1 MHLLW
6 EAFKALLL
14 WIIHAPLRFLRWLAG
29 FPRLI
34 AWFRNDDNHKE
45 AWGYG
50 WWGAAGIVIGV
61 PELWAAFGGS
71 DVLWPTISGT
81 VGNLEVSN
89 VWVALIVAGVLVW
102 AGFHAVRVTKEKL
115 RAAAV
120 EAGSTAKAV
129 APTPVGAGAALVE
142 GVDRFTQA
150 DATEEVNAL
159 AYLFFAVVAVAAPSA
174 AFRIFYDAADR
185 RYVFGEVLYAS
196 IAFWW
201 LIVPGWLAYKRG
213 YLVPYPSLFR
223 TLKDLAGRAPKF
235 TVVLV
240 SGLLILLV
248 HLILYP
254 WPSTIPDT
262 NRLHLQYKCH
272 PLKPRSKPLDDEQ
285 KAACKKLDE
294 ANLRPPL
301 DTP

>member
-1 MHLLW
+1 MRLLW
-6 EAFKALLL
+6 EALKSLGL
-14 WIIHAPLRFLRWLAG
+14 WIIDAPFRFVRWLSG
-29 FPRLI
+29 LPRLI
-34 AWFRNDDNHKE
+34 AWFKNGANHTE

-50 WWGAAGIVIGV
+50 WWGAAGIVIAV
-61 PELWAAFGGS
+61 PELWAAFGGK

-81 VGNLEVSN
+81 VGNLEVSH
-89 VWVALIVAGVLVW
+89 VWVALIVTGVLVW
-102 AGFHAVRVTKEKL
+102 AGFQAVRVTKEKL

-120 EAGSTAKAV
+120 EAGSTVAAI
-129 APTPVGAGAALVE
+129 APTPVGGGAALVE

-150 DATEEVNAL
+150 DETKDVNAL
-159 AYLFFAVVAVAAPSA
+159 TYLALAVVAVAATSA
-174 AFRIFYDAADR
+174 GFRIFYDGADR

-213 YLVPYPSLFR
+213 YLVPYPTLFR

-272 PLKPRSKPLDDEQ
+272 PLEPQRKPLDDEQ
-285 KAACKKLDE
+285 KEACKKLDE
-294 ANLRPPL
+294 ADLRPPL
-301 DTP
+301 GSP

>member
-1 MHLLW
+1 MRLLW

-14 WIIHAPLRFLRWLAG
+14 WIIKAPLRFLRWIAG

-34 AWFRNDDNHKE
+34 AWIRNKNNHSE

-50 WWGAAGIVIGV
+50 WWGAVGIVIAV
-61 PELWAAFGGS
+61 PELWAAFGGK
-71 DVLWPTISGT
+71 DMLWPTISGT
-81 VGNLEVSN
+81 VGNLEVSH

-102 AGFHAVRVTKEKL
+102 AGFHAVRVTKENL

-120 EAGSTAKAV
+120 KAGATEMV
-129 APTPVGAGAALVE
+129 APTQVGAGEALVE

-150 DATEEVNAL
+150 GETKELNAL
-159 AYLFFAVVAVAAPSA
+159 TYLFVAVVAVAAPSA
-174 AFRIFYDAADR
+174 AFRIFYDASDR

-201 LIVPGWLAYKRG
+201 MIVPGWLAYKRG
-213 YLVPYPSLFR
+213 YLVPYPTLFR
-223 TLKDLAGRAPKF
+223 TLRDLAGRAPKF
-235 TVVLV
+235 TVVLI

-272 PLKPRSKPLDDEQ
+272 PLKPGSKPLDDEQ
-285 KAACKKLDE
+285 KEACRKLDE
-294 ANLRPPL
+294 ADLRPPL